1 MPKNTNADA
10 VTMTP
15 GLDPL
20 SENQSTLTAPGA
32 RPGRPSYPDPD
43 VDMIGRYDPN
53 RTSNGLDEDEVVA
66 SRNGLMGANGHRD
79 SSSAAV

>member
-20 SENQSTLTAPGA
+20 SDNQSTLTAPGA
-32 RPGRPSYPDPD
+32 RPARPSYPDPD

-66 SRNGLMGANGHRD
+66 SRNGLMGANGHHD